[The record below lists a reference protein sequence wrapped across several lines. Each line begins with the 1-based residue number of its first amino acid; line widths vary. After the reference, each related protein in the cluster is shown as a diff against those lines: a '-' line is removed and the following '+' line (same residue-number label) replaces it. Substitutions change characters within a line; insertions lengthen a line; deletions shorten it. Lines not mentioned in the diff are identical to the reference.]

1 MPKMVKVTLGY
12 KTEQEI
18 SKIPLSNYTNQR
30 RIIDLSDN
38 IEQSVTAKHVSS
50 LYKSMNLTSATMHN

>member
-12 KTEQEI
+12 KAEQEI
-18 SKIPLSNYTNQR
+18 SKIPLSNYTIQR

-38 IEQSVTAKHVSS
+38 IEQSVMAKLVSS
-50 LYKSMNLTSATMHN
+50 LYKSMNLSLATRHN

>member
-1 MPKMVKVTLGY
+1 MPKMVKVTLGD
-12 KTEQEI
+12 KAEQEI
-18 SKIPLSNYTNQR
+18 SKIPLSNYTIQR

-38 IEQSVTAKHVSS
+38 IEQSLMAKLVRS

>member
-1 MPKMVKVTLGY
+1 MPKMVKVTLGD
-12 KTEQEI
+12 KAEQEI
-18 SKIPLSNYTNQR
+18 SKILISNYTVQR

-38 IEQSVTAKHVSS
+38 IAQNVKAKLISS